1 MSFGFL
7 VDAMLRINRV
17 VKKDGMEM
25 PNHRMMLTH
34 VASFFG
40 FLLSNIPE
48 YIFFIKATYLNTT
61 SMTNHRAQM
70 YSYSF
75 YIFLMLISQIIL
87 AIAFN
92 SIINQE
98 IIALRNDLLSRDCQI
113 EETDTEDS
121 VRYETST

>member
-1 MSFGFL
+1 
-7 VDAMLRINRV
+7 
-17 VKKDGMEM
+17 
-25 PNHRMMLTH
+25 
-34 VASFFG
+34 
-40 FLLSNIPE
+40 
-48 YIFFIKATYLNTT
+48 
-61 SMTNHRAQM
+61 M